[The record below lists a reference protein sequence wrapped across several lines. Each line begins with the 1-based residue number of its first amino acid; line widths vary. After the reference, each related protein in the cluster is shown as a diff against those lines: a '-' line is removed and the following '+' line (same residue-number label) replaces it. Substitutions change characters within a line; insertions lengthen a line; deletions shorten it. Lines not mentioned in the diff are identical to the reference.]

1 MKLWSGRFTKTTDEL
16 VEHFHS
22 SITFDKRLYRHDILG
37 SMAHATMLGEQDII
51 NSEEAK
57 ILVDGLMKILDEV
70 EKGNIEFLISAEDIH
85 MNIEM
90 LLTEKVGQVGKK
102 LHTGRSRND
111 QVALD
116 VRMYLKDEIVAIMT
130 LLKDFTETLI
140 EKMKSHTETIMPGY
154 THLQK
159 AQPVTFAHHL
169 GAYVQM
175 LLRDI
180 DRLHGCYR
188 RVDVM
193 PLGSGALAGTT
204 FPLNRARVAELLGFA
219 AITQNSMDAVSDRDF
234 VAEFIF
240 DTALIMMHLS
250 RFAEELIF
258 WSTNEVAFV
267 EMDDAYATGSSIMPQ
282 KKNPDVA
289 ELVRGKTGRV
299 YGDLIGVL
307 TVLKGLPL
315 AYNKDMQEDKE
326 ALFDSIDTVKGA
338 LSVFIPMVATMEIK
352 KEKMAEGAKGGFTN
366 ATEVADYL
374 AAKGLPFREAHEIVG
389 KLVAYCLDYNKSL
402 SDLTMKEWSDF
413 SLLFAEDI
421 YIYIDV
427 KNAVE
432 RRDLPGGPAAEAVLA
447 AVSENEDYLAML
459 SSWLSENPKKVI
471 FNGRDL

>member
-1 MKLWSGRFTKTTDEL
+1 VKLWGGRFDKTTDEL

-37 SMAHATMLGEQDII
+37 SMAHATMLGEQGII

-57 ILVDGLMKILDEV
+57 TLVDGLMKILDEV
-70 EKGNIEFLISAEDIH
+70 EEGKIEFLVSAEDIH
-85 MNIEM
+85 MNIEV
-90 LLTEKVGQVGKK
+90 LLTKKVGQVGKK

-116 VRMYLKDEIVAIMT
+116 VRMYLKDEIVTIIN
-130 LLKDFTETLI
+130 LLKKFVETLI
-140 EKMKSHTETIMPGY
+140 EKAKSHTDTIMPGY

-159 AQPVTFAHHL
+159 AQPVSLAHHL
-169 GAYVQM
+169 SAYVQM

-219 AITQNSMDAVSDRDF
+219 TVTQNSMDAVSDRDF

-267 EMDDAYATGSSIMPQ
+267 EIDDAYATGSSIMPQ

-299 YGDLIGVL
+299 YGDLISVL
-307 TVLKGLPL
+307 TMLKGLPL

-338 LSVFIPMVATMEIK
+338 LSVFIPMVDTMKIK
-352 KEKMAEGAKGGFTN
+352 KERMAEGAKGGFTN

-374 AAKGLPFREAHEIVG
+374 ASKGLPFREAHEIVG
-389 KLVAYCLDYNKSL
+389 KLVAYCLNQNKSL
-402 SDLTMKEWSDF
+402 SDLSMHEWSEYSVLF
-413 SLLFAEDI
+413 SEDI
-421 YIYIDV
+421 YIYIDL
-427 KNAVE
+427 KNAVG
-432 RRDLPGGPAAEAVLA
+432 RRNLPGGPGTEAVLA
-447 AVSENEDYLAML
+447 TISENEEYLAVL
-459 SSWLSENPKKVI
+459 ASWLRENPKKTT
-471 FNGRDL
+471 FCGRDF